1 MLTPTT
7 LVPNLNFNI
16 SSENIR
22 RRTGYQPTGT
32 SSHAAKINTRFALDT
47 MRLITIPISHY
58 CEKARWALERL
69 GLDYLEERHIQG
81 FHYPRTWWSSHNL
94 GVPVLIEGR
103 RVIIDS
109 TAILKHLEQYAP
121 RESRLYPADSATRA
135 QVEALE
141 DRFDETLGVES
152 RRWFYYHYLP
162 RADESLRLI
171 GQGVPA
177 IERTLAPLMFPFM
190 RRYAAWLLD
199 VSERTVEM
207 GIVRVKQVISQTDD
221 ILADGRPF
229 LVGNHFSAADMTLAC
244 MMAPFVLPEEYGVQ
258 LPHPDSLPQPMRA
271 TVDYFR
277 QTLTGQHALT
287 CFCMHRHK
295 PVSRKG
301 LVY

>member
-7 LVPNLNFNI
+7 FVPNLNFDVF
-16 SSENIR
+16 SENIR
-22 RRTGYQPTGT
+22 RRSDYQFTGT
-32 SSHAAKINTRFALDT
+32 SRHAAKINIRCALDT

-58 CEKARWALERL
+58 CEKARWALDRL

-81 FHYPRTWWSSHNL
+81 FHYPRTWWRSHNP

-121 RESRLYPADSATRA
+121 RESRLYPATPAARA
-135 QVEALE
+135 QVEAFE
-141 DRFDETLGVES
+141 DMFDEIIGVES

-162 RADESLRLI
+162 RSGESLRLI

-190 RRYAAWLLD
+190 RSYATWLLD
-199 VSERTVEM
+199 VSEKTVET
-207 GIVRVKQVISQTDD
+207 GIVRVKRVVSQTDA

-229 LVGNHFSAADMTLAC
+229 LVGNHFSAADLTLAC
-244 MMAPFVLPEEYGVQ
+244 MMAPFVLPEEYGVE
-258 LPHPDSLPQPMRA
+258 LPHLESLPQPMRV

-287 CFCMHRHK
+287 CFYMHRHK
-295 PVSRKG
+295 PVSRKS
-301 LVY
+301 LAY